1 MNFSNIDELVFF
13 AKIYILNSIYEI
25 LSLVLSPTGSEKFA
39 LENVLM
45 SLLVLLFA
53 INYLLVGVT
62 IELELEMA
70 EIGLGLEI
78 FFPLLI
84 KRCQ

>member
-1 MNFSNIDELVFF
+1 M
-13 AKIYILNSIYEI
+13 
-25 LSLVLSPTGSEKFA
+25 
-39 LENVLM
+39 
-45 SLLVLLFA
+45 LLFA

-84 KRCQ
+84 KICQ